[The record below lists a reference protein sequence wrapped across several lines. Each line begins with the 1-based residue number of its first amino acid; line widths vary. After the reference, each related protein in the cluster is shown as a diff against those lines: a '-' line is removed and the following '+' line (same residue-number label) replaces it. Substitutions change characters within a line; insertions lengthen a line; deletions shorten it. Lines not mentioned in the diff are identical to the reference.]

1 MSPGTHSG
9 HVRRSRD
16 DGPRIA
22 YRDIAGTDFRTET
35 WRTCARARLCQAQ
48 QGEGGGGGAVE
59 SEVTTTAGPG
69 PVVSDTTAISE
80 TTPFHCYILNFEA
93 ATLSQSQVG
102 SWALFTV
109 DLHRNHQTDN

>member
-93 ATLSQSQVG
+93 VTLSQVG

>member
-48 QGEGGGGGAVE
+48 QGDGGGAVE

-93 ATLSQSQVG
+93 VTLSQVG